1 MPEIEVLIHRLKLE
15 PHPNA
20 DALEMAAIGGY
31 RAVVKLDEFKN
42 GDLVAY
48 IPEDSIIPPE
58 LIEKMDLANY
68 LVGKDHNRV
77 KAIRLRGALSQGLIL
92 PMDDVQE
99 GDDVTEMLG
108 ITKYVP
114 EVPSSMNGEV
124 WHTGHMTVKFD
135 VHDIKKYPD
144 VIQDG
149 EEVVMTEKLHGT
161 CCQMGFYQDE
171 PIVTQK
177 GIGNKRFAFQV
188 DQVNASC
195 IYVQE
200 FLKRRDLL
208 DEIHQDHPS
217 FYLLGEI
224 YGRGVQD
231 LQYDLKERNFR
242 VFDVYLGEP
251 GAGRFLDYDQMMEF
265 LGSKF
270 DTVPLA
276 YRGPYQESQARDAT
290 TGQSIIA
297 NHIREGV
304 VIKPVQE
311 REDPKLGRVILK
323 SKSEKYLLRKG
334 NATEF
339 E

>member
-1 MPEIEVLIHRLKLE
+1 MPELEVLIHRLKLE

-20 DALEMAAIGGY
+20 DALELAAIGGY
-31 RAVVKLDEFKN
+31 RAVVKLDEFKD

-48 IPEDSIIPPE
+48 IPEDSIIPQQLLKEME
-58 LIEKMDLANY
+58 LENY
-68 LVGKDHNRV
+68 LAGRDGNRV
-77 KAIRLRGALSQGLIL
+77 KAIRLRGALSQGLVW
-92 PMDDVQE
+92 PMEGVQE
-99 GDDVTEMLG
+99 GDDVTERLG

-124 WHTGHMTVKFD
+124 WHTGYMTIPFD

-144 VIQDG
+144 VIQEG

-161 CCQMGFYQDE
+161 CCQMGFYQDK

-177 GIGNKRFAFQV
+177 GIGNKRFAFQL
-188 DQVNASC
+188 DQVNAGC

-200 FLKRRDLL
+200 FLKRRELL
-208 DEIHQDHPS
+208 EEIHQEHPS

-251 GAGRFLDYDQMMEF
+251 GAGRFLDYDEMVEF
-265 LGSKF
+265 LGEKF
-270 DTVPLA
+270 ERVPLA
-276 YRGPYQESQARDAT
+276 YRGPYEESRTQEAT

-297 NHIREGV
+297 NHIREGIV
-304 VIKPVQE
+304 VKPVHE
-311 REDPKLGRVILK
+311 RDDIKLGRVILK

-334 NATEF
+334 NPTEF